1 MDDIFLLT
9 NVIFDNFFEFIFSNN
24 FCKEYDLFN
33 DFSLLELLLFEILK
47 VEIQAG
53 QINIF
58 VVTVHLFQKFG
69 IVLNNRFE
77 YLYLG
82 FFDVFLKRF
91 HVEVVE
97 VGKVEVESAHILNRL
112 TQVIILQTAVE
123 NYVVAE
129 LRDLC
134 G

>member
-1 MDDIFLLT
+1 M
-9 NVIFDNFFEFIFSNN
+9 NFGHLSKGSWLGLIIQ
-24 FCKEYDLFN
+24 YDLFN

-82 FFDVFLKRF
+82 FFDVFLQRF

-97 VGKVEVESAHILNRL
+97 MGKVEVELAHILNRL

>member
-1 MDDIFLLT
+1 M
-9 NVIFDNFFEFIFSNN
+9 
-24 FCKEYDLFN
+24 
-33 DFSLLELLLFEILK
+33 
-47 VEIQAG
+47 
-53 QINIF
+53 
-58 VVTVHLFQKFG
+58 TVHLFQKFG

-77 YLYLG
+77 YLYLS
-82 FFDVFLKRF
+82 FFDVFLQRF

-97 VGKVEVESAHILNRL
+97 MGKVEVELAHILNRL
-112 TQVIILQTAVE
+112 TQVIILQTTVE

>member
-1 MDDIFLLT
+1 M
-9 NVIFDNFFEFIFSNN
+9 NFGYLAKGSWFGLIVQ
-24 FCKEYDLFN
+24 YDLSDPFP
-33 DFSLLELLLFEILK
+33 LLELLLFEILK
-47 VEIQAG
+47 VEVQTG

-58 VVTVHLFQKFG
+58 VVAVHLFQKFS

-82 FFDVFLKRF
+82 FFDVFLQRF

-97 VGKVEVESAHILNRL
+97 MGKVEVELAHILNRL

>member
-1 MDDIFLLT
+1 M
-9 NVIFDNFFEFIFSNN
+9 NFGHLSKGSWLGLIIQ
-24 FCKEYDLFN
+24 YDLFN

-82 FFDVFLKRF
+82 FFDVFLQRL

-97 VGKVEVESAHILNRL
+97 VGKVEVELAHILNRL

>member
-1 MDDIFLLT
+1 M
-9 NVIFDNFFEFIFSNN
+9 NFGYLAKGSWLGLIVQ
-24 FCKEYDLFN
+24 YDLF
-33 DFSLLELLLFEILK
+33 DPFPLLELLLFEILK

-58 VVTVHLFQKFG
+58 VVAVHLFQKFG

>member
-1 MDDIFLLT
+1 M
-9 NVIFDNFFEFIFSNN
+9 
-24 FCKEYDLFN
+24 
-33 DFSLLELLLFEILK
+33 
-47 VEIQAG
+47 
-53 QINIF
+53 
-58 VVTVHLFQKFG
+58 TVHLFQKFS

-82 FFDVFLKRF
+82 FFDVFLQRF

-97 VGKVEVESAHILNRL
+97 MGKVEVELAHILNRL

-134 G
+134 DFKGT